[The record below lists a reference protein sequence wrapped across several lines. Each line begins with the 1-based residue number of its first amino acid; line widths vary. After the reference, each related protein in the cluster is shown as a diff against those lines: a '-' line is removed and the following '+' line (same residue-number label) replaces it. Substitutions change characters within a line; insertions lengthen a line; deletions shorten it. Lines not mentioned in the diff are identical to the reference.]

1 MSVQVVANLVDE
13 SILTNLPFL
22 PENLGSAWRNAQNIF
37 VPSGSYGQIWS
48 LMTAES
54 STPPVFIYDITSSN
68 GDLRFKGSIG
78 DDSNDGGKYKG
89 YGIYAANL
97 DKILLT
103 TTSTIYAFSSSVI
116 SAQSDGF
123 LAPLGGAMELSLI
136 SYSCSFRVNNNG
148 EGVTNIGF
156 AAVPNMF
163 TYTPSASIGYYSVF
177 SYATSSNGD
186 AISVSRINTPLSAS
200 IATLSSSGQNISGAA
215 NLYPLGFFMSTFNS
229 YSPTNEIYVDLTT
242 PLTSSFGIPL
252 DKILKGIYA
261 GNTLTN
267 FGQSVTYTGT
277 YNSDLNRIYVT
288 VGFASGEIGIVEL
301 NNNTTPPTVIS
312 VVTSSGILS
321 IYRSDIT
328 YNNIN
333 KDFIILT
340 GTSTLSSQYKI
351 IDASSTL
358 NTSKFT
364 SPKSTVTL
372 TGSPP
377 IASAGQ
383 MLAISNSYYQS
394 LPIRG
399 NNSPLTTPF
408 SSSLYFLNRIQS
420 NSLGYNVTSQSFAK
434 SYESPEQWSYGTFGL
449 AHATSSNI
457 NKIITADRSNVGPI
471 DNPDTYDENLTTTF
485 ARAGYI
491 YSLDL
496 TTLTTSSFF
505 TPYTTQLNGTNAST
519 SVTVSG
525 STEIGYKLNTRN
537 LVLAYDAGS
546 EDSFPP
552 PPNTNIYDLSG
563 NLNNTVLPNNV
574 TYSSISSSF
583 YFTSSLVHT
592 GIPFASSELSN
603 ASFATFEMIAK
614 LNNPAFSG
622 GTFNTLY
629 GFYAYV
635 LIQAGNTINFGNF
648 SGRYIYPSSP
658 SVYPGSNW
666 FHIVAEMHISASDPV
681 ANNKMWL
688 NGIPQAL
695 TSNFDP
701 GDLPSCTFNGGIG
714 KIADTTLN
722 STPIQQGYIPI
733 FKIYKRVLSQQE
745 ITDNYNFY
753 RTRYPI
759 P

>member
-22 PENLGSAWRNAQNIF
+22 PQNLGSAWRNAQNIF

-48 LMTAES
+48 LITAQS

-78 DDSNDGGKYKG
+78 ATSTDGGKYKG
-89 YGIYAANL
+89 YGIYASNL

-123 LAPLGGAMELSLI
+123 LAPLGGATELSLI
-136 SYSCSFRVNNNG
+136 SYSCSFQNNVG
-148 EGVTNIGF
+148 GVTNIGF

-229 YSPTNEIYVDLTT
+229 NSPTNEIYVDLTT
-242 PLTSSFGIPL
+242 PLTSSFGVPL
-252 DKILKGIYA
+252 DKILKGTYT

-267 FGQSVTYTGT
+267 FGQSVTYAGT
-277 YNSDLNRIYVT
+277 YNSDLNRIYTT
-288 VGFASGEIGIVEL
+288 VGFASGEIGVVEL

-312 VVTSSGILS
+312 VITSSGISSNL
-321 IYRSDIT
+321 RSDIT

-340 GTSTLSSQYKI
+340 STSTLSTQYKI

-364 SPKSTVTL
+364 SPKSTITL
-372 TGSPP
+372 AGSPP
-377 IASAGQ
+377 VASAGQ

-399 NNSPLTTPF
+399 NSSPSTTPF

-471 DNPDTYDENLTTTF
+471 GNPDTYGENLTTTF

-505 TPYTTQLNGTNAST
+505 TPYITQLNGDYANT
-519 SVTVSG
+519 SVIVSG
-525 STEIGYKLNTRN
+525 STDVGYKISIDNLTLYLDARN
-537 LVLAYDAGS
+537 SNSYPGS
-546 EDSFPP
+546 G
-552 PPNTNIYDLSG
+552 NIWYDLTTG
-563 NLNNTVLPNNV
+563 RNNV
-574 TYSSISSSF
+574 STTLATYDSTNPANFNISGDTNF
-583 YFTSSLVHT
+583 INFTSSAT
-592 GIPFASSELSN
+592 GVIFTIETVIKSQIPTDPYFPFLN
-603 ASFATFEMIAK
+603 FNNTFYITFD
-614 LNNPAFSG
+614 LNNNIFYQTGDIVDASMYTEALTNEWQYFVFELRNNLPPVNSKLYRNGEELTQDIVGTGLVSYNNSMQMAG
-622 GTFNTLY
+622 GTGVSCSMFRTYN
-629 GFYAYV
+629 
-635 LIQAGNTINFGNF
+635 
-648 SGRYIYPSSP
+648 R
-658 SVYPGSNW
+658 
-666 FHIVAEMHISASDPV
+666 
-681 ANNKMWL
+681 
-688 NGIPQAL
+688 AL
-695 TSNFDP
+695 T
-701 GDLPSCTFNGGIG
+701 
-714 KIADTTLN
+714 
-722 STPIQQGYIPI
+722 
-733 FKIYKRVLSQQE
+733 QQE
-745 ITDNYNFY
+745 ITNNYNY
-753 RTRYPI
+753 YKPI
-759 P
+759 FNLT

>member
-22 PENLGSAWRNAQNIF
+22 PENLGIAWRSAQNIF

-48 LMTAES
+48 LITAEES
-54 STPPVFIYDITSSN
+54 KPPVFIYDITSSN

-78 DDSNDGGKYKG
+78 ATSKDGGKYKG
-89 YGIYAANL
+89 YGIYASNL

-103 TTSTIYAFSSSVI
+103 TTSTTYAFSSSVI

-123 LAPLGGAMELSLI
+123 LAPLGGATELSLI

-148 EGVTNIGF
+148 EGVTNIGW
-156 AAVPNMF
+156 AVVPNMF

-186 AISVSRINTPLSAS
+186 AISISKINTPLSAS
-200 IATLSSSGQNISGAA
+200 IAALSSSGQNISGAA
-215 NLYPLGFFMSTFNS
+215 NLYPLGFFMSTFDSN
-229 YSPTNEIYVDLTT
+229 SPTNEIYVDLTT
-242 PLTSSFGIPL
+242 PLTSSFGVPL
-252 DKILKGIYA
+252 DKILKGTYT

-267 FGQSVTYTGT
+267 SGQSITYAGT
-277 YNSDLNRIYVT
+277 YNSDLNRIYTT
-288 VGFASGEIGIVEL
+288 VGFASGEIGVVEL
-301 NNNTTPPTVIS
+301 NNNTSPPTVIS
-312 VVTSSGILS
+312 VITSSGILS
-321 IYRSDIT
+321 IYQSDIT

-340 GTSTLSSQYKI
+340 SASPLSSQYKI

-364 SPKSTVTL
+364 SPKSTITL
-372 TGSPP
+372 SGY
-377 IASAGQ
+377 AAVVVGQ

-399 NNSPLTTPF
+399 YYSPLTTPF
-408 SSSLYFLNRIQS
+408 NSSLYFLNRIQS

-434 SYESPEQWSYGTFGL
+434 SYEDPQPASFYTFGM

-471 DNPDTYDENLTTTF
+471 GNPDTYGENLTTTF

-505 TPYTTQLNGTNAST
+505 TPYITQLNGTNANT
-519 SVTVSG
+519 AVTVSG

-537 LVLAYDAGS
+537 LILAYDAGS

-592 GIPFASSELSN
+592 GISFTSSELSN
-603 ASFATFEMIAK
+603 ASFATFEMVAK
-614 LNNPAFSG
+614 LNNAFVG

-629 GFYAYV
+629 GFSTYV
-635 LIQAGNTINFGNF
+635 LIQAGGAINFGNF
-648 SGRYIYPSSP
+648 AGRYIYPVSSP
-658 SVYPGSNW
+658 PLTPGNW
-666 FHIVAEMHISASDPV
+666 FHMVAEMHISASDPV
-681 ANNKMWL
+681 ANNKMWI
-688 NGIPQAL
+688 NGIPQTL
-695 TSNFDP
+695 TSNMLP
-701 GDLPSCTFNGGIG
+701 GDLPSLTFNGGIG
-714 KIADTTLN
+714 KIADTTISYN
-722 STPIQQGYIPI
+722 PMQQGYVPI